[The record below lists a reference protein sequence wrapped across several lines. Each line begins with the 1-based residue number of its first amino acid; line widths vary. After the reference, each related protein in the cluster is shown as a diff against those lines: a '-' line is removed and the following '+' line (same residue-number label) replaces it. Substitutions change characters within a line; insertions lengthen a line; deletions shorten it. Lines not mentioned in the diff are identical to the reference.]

1 MSKASSTATEIGELH
16 DTMMPL
22 LEAMFNE
29 FKELSKKKPE
39 AAVSKNKILVVNRLL
54 EKIREI
60 LSNETSIQYL
70 DLMDVDNIPQ
80 VSDVT
85 LMLSQYV
92 AAMTGYRAKHYRW
105 NGSNHVWTKNS

>member
-1 MSKASSTATEIGELH
+1 MSTESASATTIGELH
-16 DTMMPL
+16 DAMMPL
-22 LEAMFNE
+22 LEAMFSE

-60 LSNETSIQYL
+60 VAGETSLQYL
-70 DLMDVDNIPQ
+70 DLLDVDDVPQ
-80 VSDVT
+80 VSDAT

-92 AAMTGYRAKHYRW
+92 AAMKGFKDKYRRW
-105 NGSNHVWTKNS
+105 NGSNHVWIV

>member
-1 MSKASSTATEIGELH
+1 
-16 DTMMPL
+16 MPL
-22 LEAMFNE
+22 LDAMFGE
-29 FKELSKKKPE
+29 IKELSKKKPE

-60 LSNETSIQYL
+60 LAGETSIQYL
-70 DLMDVDNIPQ
+70 DLLNVDDVPQ

-92 AAMTGYRAKHYRW
+92 AAMTGYKVKYYRW
-105 NGSNHVWTKNS
+105 NGSNHVWIM